1 MVWADF
7 MGQAAGMLISIS
19 FIPQL
24 IRVYKLKSAYEI
36 STTFTSMLLLG
47 LLSWI
52 VYGIYFRL
60 VPIILWDSIAFIQVL
75 ILLIFK
81 IKFGRDKKSHI

>member
-7 MGQAAGMLISIS
+7 IGQAAGMLICVSL
-19 FIPQL
+19 IPQL

-36 STTFTSMLLLG
+36 STAFTSIMLLG
-47 LLSWI
+47 LLGWV

-60 VPIILWDSIAFIQVL
+60 VPVILWDSIGFILVA
-75 ILLIFK
+75 ILLVFK
-81 IKFGRDKKSHI
+81 MKYGKYKQSHV

>member
-1 MVWADF
+1 MVWADYI
-7 MGQAAGMLISIS
+7 GQAAGMLIAVS

-81 IKFGRDKKSHI
+81 MKFGRDNKSHI

>member
-7 MGQAAGMLISIS
+7 MGQAAGMLISVS

-52 VYGIYFRL
+52 VYGIYFRI

-81 IKFGRDKKSHI
+81 MKFGRDNKSHI

>member
-60 VPIILWDSIAFIQVL
+60 VPIILWDSIAFIEVL

-81 IKFGRDKKSHI
+81 MKFGRDKKSHI

>member
-7 MGQAAGMLISIS
+7 MGQAAGMLISVS

-81 IKFGRDKKSHI
+81 MKFGRDNKSHI

>member
-7 MGQAAGMLISIS
+7 MGQAAGMLISVS